1 MTKKA
6 IFRKHGGATRRLLG
20 LDDVRET
27 AQAKPRL
34 KTLVTFETSLQ
45 SYLWT
50 TDRGRSR
57 LIKH

>member
-1 MTKKA
+1 MKK
-6 IFRKHGGATRRLLG
+6 RKHGFQAQTVQNIVEAAINSSRL
-20 LDDVRET
+20 T
-27 AQAKPRL
+27 
-34 KTLVTFETSLQ
+34 TLVTFESDSR

>member
-1 MTKKA
+1 MKKTP
-6 IFRKHGGATRRLLG
+6 IVRKHGASTRRLLG
-20 LDDVRET
+20 LDDVREA

-34 KTLVTFETSLQ
+34 KTHVTFETSLQ